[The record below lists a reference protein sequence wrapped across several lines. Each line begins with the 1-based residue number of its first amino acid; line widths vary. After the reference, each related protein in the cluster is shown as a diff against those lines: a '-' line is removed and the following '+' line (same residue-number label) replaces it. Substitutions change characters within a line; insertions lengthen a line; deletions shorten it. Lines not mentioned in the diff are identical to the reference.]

1 MRTGIKT
8 RSIKRAKG
16 LIKINEWERGVML
29 RVGKSKGILEPGLH
43 TAFPVIDEV
52 LVVDVRPQ
60 EYETSFN
67 VLTQDNYPMDT
78 TVSLRYKVI
87 DAEAAVV
94 KAPENLEQQ
103 IDLLLKSEGRSEI
116 CKDMSMDYVLRN
128 REALGSNIRGFLNG
142 HVSEWGI
149 DIETTKVTNLVPPEE
164 VPRLQREL
172 YEWSMRDII
181 NPLRAEVEKKVMTIQ
196 AEAEATA
203 FRTKAAAKLDSM
215 ERYLGIVTE
224 AAGKLTEQ
232 YGDKARDVMFI
243 LFGNTL
249 GADNPITQKIKT
261 VMQAEAVGEGAK
273 AAADEIKADPKY
285 TYLMTAL
292 QNMRGLGLV
301 NLGDWKTLAELDK
314 HLGDKLYPK

>member
-1 MRTGIKT
+1 MKRGIKT
-8 RSIKRAKG
+8 RSVKSPKG

-29 RVGKSKGILEPGLH
+29 RLGKSKGVLDPGLH

-60 EYETSFN
+60 EYELSFD

-78 TVSLRYKVI
+78 TVSLRYKVVN
-87 DAEAAVV
+87 AEAVIA
-94 KAPENLEQQ
+94 KAPGNLEEQ
-103 IDLLLKSEGRSEI
+103 IDLLLKSEGRSGV
-116 CKDMSMDYVLRN
+116 CKDMSMGYVLRN
-128 REALGSNIRGFLNG
+128 WEALGSNIQSFLND
-142 HVSEWGI
+142 HVSKWGI
-149 DIETTKVTNLVPPEE
+149 DVETAKVTNLVPPEE

-172 YEWSMRDII
+172 YEWGMRDII
-181 NPLRAEVEKKVMTIQ
+181 NPLRAEVEKKVAVIQ

-203 FRTKAAAKLDSM
+203 FKTKAAAKLDSM
-215 ERYLGIVTE
+215 ERYLAIVTE

-232 YGDKARDVMFI
+232 YGDKARDVMYI

-301 NLGDWKTLAELDK
+301 NVGDWQNLADLDK